1 MRQLSIKVRTRT
13 PKEALNL
20 GFMVARRYGFSL
32 LLAVLPLWG
41 VAVLLALA
49 AWFVSRCGRWSWCG
63 G

>member
-32 LLAVLPLWG
+32 LLAVLGNGRG
-41 VAVLLALA
+41 VVAEAAL
-49 AWFVSRCGRWSWCG
+49 
-63 G
+63 